1 MRKCPVARIH
11 GCFEESLAH
20 VLLEDILLVKVW
32 TGESLDDELVAHHE
46 LLFDFARVED
56 KCIVLRVIE

>member
-1 MRKCPVARIH
+1 MRNCPVARVH

-20 VLLEDILLVKVW
+20 VFLEDVLLVEVW
-32 TGESLDDELVAHHE
+32 PRESLDDELVTHHE

-56 KCIVLRVIE
+56 KGIVLRIKE